1 MEKPKN
7 TYVNKKQLME
17 DVAINTRLIIDT
29 IHNIMHH
36 SHDKIYIL
44 VAAILAQCLQWCTVT
59 ATSCNN
65 VPIHNH
71 TWKIIGGVWNGTW
84 PELLWTAMQVYTFHW
99 QVWSALYR
107 CICSLLNSGNQWLEL
122 LWLYTDCSPRYKWFH
137 WLTYLLLHEND
148 FDSRDL

>member
-44 VAAILAQCLQWCTVT
+44 VAAILAQCLQ
-59 ATSCNN
+59 
-65 VPIHNH
+65 
-71 TWKIIGGVWNGTW
+71 
-84 PELLWTAMQVYTFHW
+84 
-99 QVWSALYR
+99 
-107 CICSLLNSGNQWLEL
+107 
-122 LWLYTDCSPRYKWFH
+122 
-137 WLTYLLLHEND
+137 
-148 FDSRDL
+148 